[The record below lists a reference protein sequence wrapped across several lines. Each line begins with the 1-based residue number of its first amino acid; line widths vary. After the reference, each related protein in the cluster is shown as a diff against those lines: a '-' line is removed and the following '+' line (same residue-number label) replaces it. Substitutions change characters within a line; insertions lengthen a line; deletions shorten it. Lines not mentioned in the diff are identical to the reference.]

1 LGRRVRL
8 LYAPARADGIDLRW
22 LLKKLGREDVA
33 ALLVEGGGETNA
45 AFLSA
50 GLAGRVAFFYA
61 PLALGG
67 RRAPK
72 AVAGQGVGGLS
83 LAPALREARWRRI
96 GDDLLLVARPPE
108 VARKKTYVY
117 RHC

>member
-1 LGRRVRL
+1 VR
-8 LYAPARADGIDLRW
+8 APARADGIDLRW
-22 LLKKLGREDVA
+22 LLKKLGQEEITS
-33 ALLVEGGGETNA
+33 LLVEGGGETNA

-67 RRAPK
+67 RGAPK
-72 AVAGQGVGGLS
+72 GVAGEGIGRISEAVELKD
-83 LAPALREARWRRI
+83 ARWRRV
-96 GDDLLLVARPPE
+96 GDDLLLTASVPETARN
-108 VARKKTYVY
+108 KSYVY